1 MFNACVV
8 SASSCELQ
16 AETASDPT
24 GIPWRMETDMA
35 LCYASTLAKAEALV
49 FGLEMSHARSERR
62 ATVGK
67 EVTPFSHLLRASSGR
82 G

>member
-1 MFNACVV
+1 MFDACVV
-8 SASSCELQ
+8 SASSCDLSSEGSS
-16 AETASDPT
+16 ETS

-49 FGLEMSHARSERR
+49 FGLEMSHTQPERR
-62 ATVGK
+62 RNTGGEAM
-67 EVTPFSHLLRASSGR
+67 PFTHLLRASSGR